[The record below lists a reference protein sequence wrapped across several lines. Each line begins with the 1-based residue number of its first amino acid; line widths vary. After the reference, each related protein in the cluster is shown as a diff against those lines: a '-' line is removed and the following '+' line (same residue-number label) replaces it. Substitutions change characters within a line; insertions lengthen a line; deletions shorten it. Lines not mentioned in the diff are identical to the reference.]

1 MILLKAC
8 NNAILRRSR
17 SIRSIYNFANSTQM
31 ASIAPKYLEISKEVR
46 AAKAQNKPI
55 VALESTIITH
65 GLPFPT
71 NMQTA
76 FEIEQEIRNFGVV
89 PATIAL
95 VNGKLKVGLTKS
107 ELEHVAKSHES
118 AVKLSR
124 RDLTYA
130 FALSTPELVG
140 GTTVSTT
147 MMAAHSAG
155 ISIFVT
161 GGIGGVHR
169 DYNDSLD
176 VSADLQELARTP
188 VAVISSGVKSI
199 LDIGKTLEYLE
210 TMGVCVYT
218 LDSQGTREFPS
229 FFTSKSG
236 FDSPYNL
243 LNEQQAASV
252 IQTHLDLGLNSGLLI
267 GVPIPA
273 EHSADHDLI
282 EKAIQEAL
290 KEASQLKIRGKQ
302 VTPFLLAKINQITKG
317 QSLRSN
323 IELIKNNAR
332 IGAKIAVALSKCQ
345 KTPVNSRSTEN
356 VTVIGGVNL
365 DNTYKLVDEKTVGL
379 KGVTQPALFNQS
391 LGGVG
396 RNMAEA
402 LLRFNIKD
410 SPVQVS
416 SQSFPDTANG

>member
-1 MILLKAC
+1 MVFKTC
-8 NNAILRRSR
+8 SYGVLRRVRTFSIIRR
-17 SIRSIYNFANSTQM
+17 SVYNSSATSQMTSINN
-31 ASIAPKYLEISKEVR
+31 KYLEISEEVLE
-46 AAKAQNKPI
+46 AKARNKPI

-71 NMQTA
+71 NLQTA
-76 FEIEQEIRNFGVV
+76 FEIENEIRKFDVV

-95 VNGKLKVGLTKS
+95 LNGKLKVGLTKA
-107 ELEHVAKSHES
+107 ELEYVAKSHEY

-130 FALSTPELVG
+130 FALSTADAVG

-169 DYNDSLD
+169 DVNDSMD

-199 LDIGKTLEYLE
+199 LDIGKSLEYLE

-218 LDSQGTREFPS
+218 LDSQGSREFPS

-243 LNEQQAASV
+243 LNEQQAAQV
-252 IQTHLDLGLNSGLLI
+252 IRTHLDLGLSSGLLI
-267 GVPIPA
+267 SVPIPA
-273 EHSADHDLI
+273 EHSADHVLI
-282 EKAIQEAL
+282 ESAIQEAL
-290 KEASQLKIRGKQ
+290 KEAAKLKIHGKK
-302 VTPFLLAKINQITKG
+302 VTPFLLEKINQITKG
-317 QSLRSN
+317 QSLKSN

-332 IGAKIAVALSKCQ
+332 VGARIALELSKRH
-345 KTPVNSRSTEN
+345 TNSSN
-356 VTVIGGVNL
+356 QSGNDHITVIGGVNL
-365 DNTYKLVDEKTVGL
+365 DNTYKLLDEKTVGL
-379 KGVTQPALFNQS
+379 KGVTQPTQFNQS
-391 LGGVG
+391 LGGV
-396 RNMAEA
+396 A
-402 LLRFNIKD
+402 
-410 SPVQVS
+410 
-416 SQSFPDTANG
+416 